1 MPSKSKF
8 FSFFPTV
15 LKYRVNFSEVIGAN
29 MCRKN
34 VFNVAYRFPKMWPT
48 CFASKA
54 KAEKKKCFATPFE
67 K

>member
-1 MPSKSKF
+1 MPSKINF
-8 FSFFPTV
+8 FFATV
-15 LKYRVNFSEVIGAN
+15 LKYRVNLSEVIGAD

-34 VFNVAYRFPKMWPT
+34 VFNVAYRFLKMWPT

-54 KAEKKKCFATPFE
+54 KAEIKTNCFAIPFE